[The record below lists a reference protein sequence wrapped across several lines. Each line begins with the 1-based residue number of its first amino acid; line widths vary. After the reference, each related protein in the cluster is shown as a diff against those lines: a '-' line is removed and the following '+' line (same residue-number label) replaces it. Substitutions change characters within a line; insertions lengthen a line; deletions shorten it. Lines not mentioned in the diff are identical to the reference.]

1 LSITILFFLGLF
13 VALIGV
19 IPPGLLNI
27 TAAKISLKEGAGRG
41 IMFSTGVSLVVFF
54 QTYIAAIFSRYLSN
68 RPDVVEILQ
77 RVAFVIFVLITVY
90 FLVLASK
97 QKGESKQIVEA
108 EIKSKKTRFYYGM
121 LLSALNVF
129 PIPYQAYMTIT
140 LASFGVMDFERLSII
155 TYVTGAAMGTFV
167 MLYVYIFFF
176 DKIKNKAF
184 TSQKNMNYIIGSVTG
199 LVALITFI
207 NILREL

>member
-1 LSITILFFLGLF
+1 LSITVVFFLGLF

-19 IPPGLLNI
+19 IPPGLLNM

-41 IMFSTGVSLVVFF
+41 ITFSSGVSLVVFI
-54 QTYIAAIFSRYLSN
+54 QTYLAAIFARYLSN
-68 RPDVVEILQ
+68 RPDIVEILQ
-77 RVAFVIFVLITVY
+77 RVAFVIFVLITIY
-90 FLVLASK
+90 FLIIAK
-97 QKGESKQIVEA
+97 NQKEAKVEA
-108 EIKSKKTRFYYGM
+108 DVRSKKGRFFHGM

-140 LASFGVMDFERLSII
+140 LASFGWMNFERTSII

-167 MLYVYIFFF
+167 MLYFYIFFF
-176 DKIKNKAF
+176 DRIKDRKF
-184 TSQKNMNYIIGSVTG
+184 TSQRSMNYSIGIITG

>member
-1 LSITILFFLGLF
+1 MSITAVFFLGLF

-19 IPPGLLNI
+19 VPPGLLNM

-41 IMFSTGVSLVVFF
+41 IMFSTGVCIVVFV
-54 QTYIAAIFSRYLSN
+54 QTYIAAIFARYLSN
-68 RPDVVEILQ
+68 RPDIVEILQ
-77 RVAFVIFVLITVY
+77 RVAFVIFVLITIY

-97 QKGESKQIVEA
+97 QKEQKDKPEIRSKHG
-108 EIKSKKTRFYYGM
+108 RLLHGM
-121 LLSALNVF
+121 LLSVLNVF

-140 LASFGVMDFERLSII
+140 LASFGWMNFSRTSII

-176 DKIKNKAF
+176 DKINNKKF
-184 TSQKNMNYIIGSVTG
+184 TSQKSMNLSIGVITG
-199 LVALITFI
+199 IVALVTFI

>member
-1 LSITILFFLGLF
+1 LSITVVFFLGLF

-19 IPPGLLNI
+19 IPPGLLNM
-27 TAAKISLKEGAGRG
+27 TAARISLKEGAGRG
-41 IMFSTGVSLVVFF
+41 IMFSTGVCIVVFA
-54 QTYIAAIFSRYLSN
+54 QTYIAAIFARYLSN
-68 RPDVVEILQ
+68 RPDIVEILQ
-77 RVAFVIFVLITVY
+77 RVAFVIFVLITIY

-97 QKGESKQIVEA
+97 QKEAKVET
-108 EIKSKKTRFYYGM
+108 EIKSKHGRLLHGM

-140 LASFGVMDFERLSII
+140 LASFGWMDFERTSIV

-167 MLYVYIFFF
+167 MLYFYIFFF
-176 DKIKNKAF
+176 DKIKDKKI
-184 TSQKNMNYIIGSVTG
+184 TSQKSMNYSIGAITG